1 MPVYRD
7 PTDKNLYHVHKVQT
21 CSGRPL
27 EVTTTSG
34 ATVYMQPAATAG
46 DAFGRQRISQL
57 YTVFDSQHRYQEND
71 KWTTV
76 TGVSGSTT
84 YQVNESVVDLNV
96 TTLSGDYIYRETK
109 RVFPY
114 QPGKSFLNMTS
125 FVFASGKTNLRQRVG
140 FFNSQNGIFFEQS
153 GTTNNL
159 VLRSYV
165 SGSVN
170 ETRVAQSDWNYDKF
184 NGAGPTARTLDP
196 TKANILWMDI
206 EWLGVGDVR
215 AGFVVD
221 GHMEIAH
228 IFHNDNQNTTSYMTT
243 AVLPLRQEIE
253 NLGTTASSSTAKQ
266 ICATVASEGGYEGF
280 TRRYNIATST
290 TPKTLTSSGVT
301 YPLVSIRM
309 ASGRTDSVVI
319 PANLSVALEQTQNN
333 KPDIIQYRVLLNATL
348 SGTNWQTHY
357 NGNVQYDTSSTTVS
371 GGTDIIGGYIVS
383 DGTLS
388 LSDVRDFNFQLGRT
402 QAGVSDVFTVVAAP
416 TISGAKV
423 YTDLSWFEI
432 V

>member
-1 MPVYRD
+1 MPNYKD
-7 PTDKNLYHVHKVQT
+7 PTDSNLYHVQKVQT

-34 ATVYMQPAATAG
+34 EAIYVQPGATAG
-46 DAFGRQRISQL
+46 DAFGRLRISQL
-57 YTVFDSQHRYQEND
+57 YTIFDSQHRYQEND

-76 TGVSGSTT
+76 TGVSGTTT
-84 YQVNESVVDLNV
+84 YQINQSVVDLNV
-96 TTLSGDYIYRETK
+96 TTVSGDSIYRETK
-109 RVFPY
+109 RVFSY
-114 QPGKSFLNMTS
+114 QPGKSFLNMSS

-140 FFNSQNGIFFEQS
+140 LFNAQNGVFFEQS
-153 GTTNNL
+153 GTTNYL

-170 ETRVAQSDWNYDKF
+170 ETRIDQANWNYDVF
-184 NGAGPTARTLDP
+184 DGSGPTGRVLDSS
-196 TKANILWMDI
+196 KANIFWMDI

-228 IFHNDNQNTTSYMTT
+228 IFHNDNQNATSYMTT
-243 AVLPLRQEIE
+243 AVLPLRQEIQ

-309 ASGRTDSVVI
+309 ASGRTDSVII
-319 PANLSVALEQTQNN
+319 PANLSIALEQTQNN
-333 KPDIIQYRVLLNATL
+333 KPDIIQYKVLLNATL
-348 SGTNWQTHY
+348 SGENWQTHY
-357 NGNVQYDTSSTTVS
+357 KGNVQYDTTATSVS
-371 GGTDIIGGYIVS
+371 GGTDVAGGYIVS
-383 DGTLS
+383 DSTLS

-402 QAGVSDVFTVVAAP
+402 QSGVSDVFTVIAAP

>member
-1 MPVYRD
+1 MPNYRD
-7 PTDKNLYHVHKVQT
+7 PTDTNLYHVNKVQT

-34 ATVYMQPAATAG
+34 AVVYVQPEATAG
-46 DAFGRQRISQL
+46 DAFGRLRISQL

-84 YQVNESVVDLNV
+84 YQVNQSVVDLNV

-114 QPGKSFLNMTS
+114 QPGKSFLNMSS
-125 FVFASGKTNLRQRVG
+125 FVFASGKANLRQRVG
-140 FFNSQNGIFFEQS
+140 LFGTQNGIFFEQS
-153 GTTNNL
+153 GTTNYL

-170 ETRVAQSDWNYDKF
+170 ETRVAQSGWNQDTF
-184 NGAGPTARTLDP
+184 DGNGPTARVLDP
-196 TKANILWMDI
+196 AKANIFWMDI

-221 GHMEIAH
+221 GHMEVAH

-253 NLGTTASSSTAKQ
+253 NLDTTASSSTAKQ

-309 ASGRTDSVVI
+309 ASGRTDSVII
-319 PANLSVALEQTQNN
+319 PANLSIALEQTQNN

-371 GGTDIIGGYIVS
+371 GGTDIVGGYIVS